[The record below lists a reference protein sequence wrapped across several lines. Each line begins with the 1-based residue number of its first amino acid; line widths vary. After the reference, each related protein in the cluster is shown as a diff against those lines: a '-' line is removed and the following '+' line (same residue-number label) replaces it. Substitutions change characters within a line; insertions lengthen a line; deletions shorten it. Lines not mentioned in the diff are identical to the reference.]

1 MMGECTVRVGS
12 RVKKRKREISYKKK
26 IIILGGSVFILM
38 SSTGIITLNTVST
51 ILNNIGK
58 DNNVIEEDNNNNIE
72 SINYEDIILSDI
84 NKVRADIHNKWYGG
98 TISDGLKN
106 PKDSVMLVNKSNRVS
121 EDYIPE
127 DLVIPN
133 IKFLEGTSNKYIV
146 SEVADALEDMFKAAK
161 KDNVTLIGVSGYR
174 SYDYQD
180 NLYKNKVKTK
190 GKKYADKYVAVAGAS
205 EHQLGLAIDLV
216 SSDYT
221 SIDNGFANS
230 KGFKWLDEHMQDYGF
245 ILRYLKGKEEITGY
259 AFEPWHIRYVGVDV
273 AKEIKNRGITLEE
286 YLDDVK

>member
-1 MMGECTVRVGS
+1 MRVGS
-12 RVKKRKREISYKKK
+12 RLKKRKREISYKKK

-38 SSTGIITLNTVST
+38 SSTSIITLNTVST

-58 DNNVIEEDNNNNIE
+58 DNNVIEDNNIE

-84 NKVRADIHNKWYGG
+84 NKVRDDIHNKWYGG
-98 TISDGLKN
+98 TIGDGLKN

-121 EDYIPE
+121 EDYVPE

-133 IKFLEGTSNKYIV
+133 IKFLGGTSNKYIV

>member
-58 DNNVIEEDNNNNIE
+58 DNNVIEEDNNNIE

-84 NKVRADIHNKWYGG
+84 NKVRADIHNKWYGS
-98 TISDGLKN
+98 TISDALKN
-106 PKDSVMLVNKSNRVS
+106 SKDSVKLVNKSNRVS
-121 EDYIPE
+121 EDYVPE

-133 IKFLEGTSNKYIV
+133 IKFLDGASNKYIV
-146 SEVADALEDMFKAAK
+146 SEVADALEDMFEAAK

-174 SYDYQD
+174 SYNYQD

-216 SSDYT
+216 SSDYKR
-221 SIDNGFANS
+221 IDNGFANS
-230 KGFKWLDEHMQDYGF
+230 SGFKWLDEHMQDYGF

>member
-38 SSTGIITLNTVST
+38 SSTSIITLNTVST

-58 DNNVIEEDNNNNIE
+58 DNNVIEDNNIE

-84 NKVRADIHNKWYGG
+84 NKVRDDIHNKWYGG

-121 EDYIPE
+121 EDYVPE

>member
-1 MMGECTVRVGS
+1 MRVGS

-58 DNNVIEEDNNNNIE
+58 DNNVIEEDNNNIE

-133 IKFLEGTSNKYIV
+133 IKFLEGASNKYIV
-146 SEVADALEDMFKAAK
+146 SEVADALEDMFEAAK
-161 KDNVTLIGVSGYR
+161 KDNVILIGVSGYR

-190 GKKYADKYVAVAGAS
+190 GKKYADKYVAVAGSS

-216 SSDYT
+216 SSDYKR
-221 SIDNGFANS
+221 IDNGFANS
-230 KGFKWLDEHMQDYGF
+230 SGFKWLDEHMQDYGF

>member
-38 SSTGIITLNTVST
+38 SSTSIITLNTVST

-58 DNNVIEEDNNNNIE
+58 DNNVIEEDNNNIE

-121 EDYIPE
+121 EDYVPE

-133 IKFLEGTSNKYIV
+133 IKFLDGASNKYIV
-146 SEVADALEDMFKAAK
+146 SEVADALEDMFEAAK

-174 SYDYQD
+174 SYNYQD

-216 SSDYT
+216 SSDYKR
-221 SIDNGFANS
+221 IDNGFANS
-230 KGFKWLDEHMQDYGF
+230 SGFKWLDEHMQDYGF